1 MGGRYCSRKA
11 GRACV
16 VETERNAAGTDDEAA
31 RSRRFQQLALPHL
44 DAAYNLARWLCGN
57 ANDADDVVQEA
68 FMRAFRFFDTFRGDS
83 ARPWLLAIVRRTW
96 YTEWRRRASAH
107 EVAGFDDTQEE
118 AAIDGWSPA
127 SVDPQALLIREE
139 DSRLVH
145 AALER
150 LPVEYREVLILRELE
165 ELSYREIAS
174 IADLPVGTVM
184 SRLARGRRKLAMAL
198 TALEAR
204 ESGPTRQRKAAATGN
219 DESARA
225 ARQPRRHADDVDVND
240 GRAGLP
246 PDASRVRDGQG
257 RDEWDAAQSQA
268 PVRGAT
274 GTAPDAQTGL
284 SGAHTGQP
292 GGTRSSFE
300 GRAPDGIAGQ
310 GGAVARTN
318 REAPDGL

>member
-1 MGGRYCSRKA
+1 MG
-11 GRACV
+11 
-16 VETERNAAGTDDEAA
+16 ETERNAAGTYDQAA

-57 ANDADDVVQEA
+57 ASDADDVVQEA

-107 EVAGFDDTQEE
+107 EVGGFDDSQEE

-127 SVDPQALLIREE
+127 SVDPQTLAIREE

-165 ELSYREIAS
+165 ELSYREIAT

-184 SRLARGRRKLAMAL
+184 SRLARGRRKLAAAL

-204 ESGPTRQRKAAATGN
+204 ESGPARQRKGAAAGN
-219 DESARA
+219 DEGAPA
-225 ARQPRRHADDVDVND
+225 ARQPGSHADDVDVN
-240 GRAGLP
+240 GNQAGLP
-246 PDASRVRDGQG
+246 LDASCGHDGRG
-257 RDEWDAAQSQA
+257 RDEWDAARSQA

-284 SGAHTGQP
+284 SGAQTGQP
-292 GGTRSSFE
+292 GGTRSSLR
-300 GRAPDGIAGQ
+300 GRAPDGLADQ
-310 GGAVARTN
+310 SGGVARTN
-318 REAPDGL
+318 GEAPDGL